1 MASLV
6 IVQKTI
12 ELRQLLLGVKYKYMS
27 KQNFTEQTKSI
38 FPWLIMIL
46 MSSVTFV
53 GILSELMPSGVLP
66 LMMADLNI
74 SEVQTGNLVGY
85 YAIASAIFAIPL
97 ISMTMQFNRKY
108 LLMILLGGFAISNI
122 IAGLVYDYTTII
134 ILRVIGGICAGV
146 MWPMIAAYGM
156 RLVDEKDHGK
166 AIAVIMAG
174 TTLGIS
180 IGMPIMTSIGNDYG
194 WRTEFIGLGVFI
206 IGIAL
211 VSFFALPSIPGEKL
225 TKSSS
230 PFALLKIPAVL
241 IVLLLTLLG
250 VVAHYGVY
258 VYITSLVDEIQ
269 LVGGVESA
277 LLFFGIGSLISVLLA
292 IKYTDKHLRLLTI
305 SMFALLIISMVI
317 FLMFGRTTGMGY
329 FAFFLWGLSF
339 GPLVTLLQAAVS
351 RQVDTAKDVAT
362 SVQSSVFNLSIMIA
376 SSAAGLLLGMYSPMS
391 LIYLAIAL
399 AIPGLIISFF
409 TKKALS

>member
-1 MASLV
+1 
-6 IVQKTI
+6 
-12 ELRQLLLGVKYKYMS
+12 MS
-27 KQNFTEQTKSI
+27 KQKFTERTKSV

-66 LMMADLNI
+66 QMMADLNI

-97 ISMTMQFNRKY
+97 ISVTMRFNRKY
-108 LLMILLGGFAISNI
+108 LLLILLGGFAISNI
-122 IAGLVYDYTTII
+122 IAGLLYDYTLII

-156 RLVDEKDHGK
+156 RLVDEKHHGK

-174 TTLGIS
+174 NTLGIS
-180 IGMPIMTSIGNDYG
+180 IGMPVMTFIGNEYG
-194 WRTEFIGLGVFI
+194 WRTEFIGLGVVI
-206 IGIAL
+206 IVIAL
-211 VSFFALPSIPGEKL
+211 ISIFALPSTPGEKL

-230 PFALLKIPAVL
+230 PFALLKMPAVL

-258 VYITSLVDEIQ
+258 VYITSLVENIQ
-269 LVGGVESA
+269 LAGGIESA
-277 LLFFGIGSLISVLLA
+277 LSLFGVGSLISVLLA
-292 IKYTDKHLRLLTI
+292 IKYTDKYLRLLTVA
-305 SMFALLIISMVI
+305 MFGLLIVSMIILLLFGGI
-317 FLMFGRTTGMGY
+317 FGMAH

-351 RQVDTAKDVAT
+351 RQVDRAKDVAT
-362 SVQSSVFNLSIMIA
+362 SVQSSTFNLAIMIA
-376 SSAAGLLLGMYSPMS
+376 TSVAGLLLGIYSPMS
-391 LIYLAIAL
+391 LIYFAIAL
-399 AIPGLIISFF
+399 AIPGMIISFF
-409 TKKALS
+409 SKKTLS

>member
-1 MASLV
+1 
-6 IVQKTI
+6 
-12 ELRQLLLGVKYKYMS
+12 MS
-27 KQNFTEQTKSI
+27 TQISRKNEKNI
-38 FPWLIMIL
+38 FPWLVMIL

-74 SEVQTGNLVGY
+74 TEVQTGNLVGY

-97 ISMTMQFNRKY
+97 ISLTMQFNRKM
-108 LLMILLGGFAISNI
+108 LLLILLAGFAVSNI
-122 IAGLVYDYTTII
+122 IAGLVYDYTIII

-156 RLVDEKDHGK
+156 RLVDEKHHGK

-180 IGMPIMTSIGNDYG
+180 VGMPVMTSIGNDYG
-194 WRTEFIGLGVFI
+194 WRTEFIGLGGFI
-206 IGIAL
+206 LLIAL
-211 VSFFALPSIPGEKL
+211 ISFFALPSTPGEKL
-225 TKSSS
+225 SKSSS
-230 PFALLKIPAVL
+230 PFAILKIPAVL
-241 IVLLLTLLG
+241 LILLLTLLG
-250 VVAHYGVY
+250 VIAHYGVY

-269 LVGGVESA
+269 LAGGVESA

-292 IKYTDKHLRLLTI
+292 IKYTDKYLRLLTI
-305 SMFALLIISMVI
+305 LMFALLIISMAV
-317 FLMFGRTTGMGY
+317 FLLFGGTTGMGH

-351 RQVDTAKDVAT
+351 RQVETAKDVAT

-376 SSAAGLLLGMYSPMS
+376 SSVGGLMLGIYSPMS
-391 LIYLAIAL
+391 LIYFAIGL
-399 AIPGLIISFF
+399 SVPGLIISFF
-409 TKKALS
+409 SKKALGPAL

>member
-1 MASLV
+1 
-6 IVQKTI
+6 
-12 ELRQLLLGVKYKYMS
+12 MS
-27 KQNFTEQTKSI
+27 KQHITEQAKRA
-38 FPWLIMIL
+38 FPWMTMIL

-66 LMMADLNI
+66 LMMQDLNI
-74 SEVQTGNLVGY
+74 NEVQTGNLVGF

-97 ISMTMQFNRKY
+97 ISLTIHINRKR
-108 LLMILLGGFAISNI
+108 LLLILLGGFAISNI
-122 IAGLVYDYTTII
+122 IAGLVYNNNII
-134 ILRVIGGICAGV
+134 ITLRVLGGICAGV

-156 RLVDEKDHGK
+156 RIVDKKNHGK

-180 IGMPIMTSIGNDYG
+180 IGMPIMTAIGNKYG
-194 WRTEFIGLGVFI
+194 WRNEFMGLGGFI
-206 IGIAL
+206 ILIAI
-211 VSFFALPSIPGEKL
+211 VSFFTLPSMPGEKL
-225 TKSSS
+225 SKSSS

-250 VVAHYGVY
+250 VIAHYGVY

-269 LVGGVESA
+269 LSGGVESA

-292 IKYTDKHLRLLTI
+292 IKYTDKYLKLLTI
-305 SMFALLIISMVI
+305 AMFALLIISMLI
-317 FLMFGRTTGMGY
+317 FLMFGKTSGMGH

-351 RQVDTAKDVAT
+351 RQVDSAKDVAT

-376 SSAAGLLLGMYSPMS
+376 SSAAGMLLGYYSPMS
-391 LIYLAIAL
+391 LIYLAIGL
-399 AIPGLIISFF
+399 SIPGIIISIF

>member
-1 MASLV
+1 MN
-6 IVQKTI
+6 
-12 ELRQLLLGVKYKYMS
+12 
-27 KQNFTEQTKSI
+27 KQNVTEITKRA

-74 SEVQTGNLVGY
+74 NEVQTGNLVGY

-97 ISMTMQFNRKY
+97 ISLTMQFNRKY
-108 LLMILLGGFAISNI
+108 LLLILLGGFAISNI
-122 IAGLVYDYTTII
+122 ISGLVYNYTIII

-156 RLVDEKDHGK
+156 RLVDEKFHGR

-180 IGMPIMTSIGNDYG
+180 IGMPIMTTIGNDYG
-194 WRTEFIGLGVFI
+194 WRTEFIGLGGFI
-206 IGIAL
+206 IVIAL
-211 VSFFALPSIPGEKL
+211 ISFFALPSIPGEKL
-225 TKSSS
+225 TKGSS

-241 IVLLLTLLG
+241 IVLLLTLFG
-250 VVAHYGVY
+250 VIAHYGVY

-269 LVGGVESA
+269 LAGGVESA

-292 IKYTDKHLRLLTI
+292 IKYTDKYLRLLTI
-305 SMFALLIISMVI
+305 AMFALLIFSMGV
-317 FLMFGRTTGMGY
+317 FLMFGGTKGMGHL
-329 FAFFLWGLSF
+329 AFFLWGLSF

-351 RQVDTAKDVAT
+351 RQVETAKDVAT

-376 SSAAGLLLGMYSPMS
+376 SSVAGLLLGVYSPMS
-391 LIYLAIAL
+391 LVYFAIAL
-399 AIPGLIISFF
+399 SVPGLIISFLS
-409 TKKALS
+409 KKTLG

>member
-1 MASLV
+1 MSR
-6 IVQKTI
+6 KT
-12 ELRQLLLGVKYKYMS
+12 L
-27 KQNFTEQTKSI
+27 TEKTKSV

-53 GILSELMPSGVLP
+53 GILSELMPSGVLG

-74 SEVQTGNLVGY
+74 SEIQAGNLVGY

-97 ISMTMQFNRKY
+97 ISLTMQFNRKV
-108 LLMILLGGFAISNI
+108 LLLILLSGFAVSNI
-122 IAGLVYDYTTII
+122 ISGLVHNYII
-134 ILRVIGGICAGV
+134 IIVLRVFGGVCAGV

-156 RLVDEKDHGK
+156 RLVGEEHHGK

-180 IGMPIMTSIGNDYG
+180 LGMPVMTSIGNQFG
-194 WRTEFIGLGVFI
+194 WRTEFIGLGAVI
-206 IGIAL
+206 IVIAIIS
-211 VSFFALPSIPGEKL
+211 VFALPSTPGERL

-241 IVLLLTLLG
+241 LILLLTLLG
-250 VVAHYGVY
+250 VIAHYGVY
-258 VYITSLVDEIQ
+258 VYITSLVEEIN
-269 LVGGVESA
+269 LAGGVESA
-277 LLFFGIGSLISVLLA
+277 LLFFGVGSLISVLLA
-292 IKYTDKHLRLLTI
+292 IKYTDKHLRLLTV
-305 SMFALLIISMVI
+305 SMFALLIIAMVI
-317 FLMFGRTTGMGY
+317 FLLFGRITGMGH

-351 RQVDTAKDVAT
+351 RQVQTAKDVAT

-376 SSAAGLLLGMYSPMS
+376 SSVAGLLLGIYSPMS
-391 LIYLAIAL
+391 LLYLAIAL
-399 AIPGLIISFF
+399 SIPGLIISFF
-409 TKKALS
+409 SKKSLG

>member
-1 MASLV
+1 MD
-6 IVQKTI
+6 I
-12 ELRQLLLGVKYKYMS
+12 
-27 KQNFTEQTKSI
+27 QNLTDKAKST

-74 SEVQTGNLVGY
+74 NEVQTGNLVGY

-97 ISMTMQFNRKY
+97 ISMTMQFNRKM

-122 IAGLVYDYTTII
+122 LAGLVHDYMLII
-134 ILRVIGGICAGV
+134 VLRVVGGICAGV

-156 RLVDEKDHGK
+156 RLVDEKHHGK

-180 IGMPIMTSIGNDYG
+180 LGMPIMTSIGNDYG
-194 WRTEFIGLGVFI
+194 WRTEFIGLGGVIIVIAI
-206 IGIAL
+206 IG
-211 VSFFALPSIPGEKL
+211 FFALPSIPGEKL
-225 TKSSS
+225 TKGSS
-230 PFALLKIPAVL
+230 PFALLKIPEVL
-241 IVLLLTLLG
+241 IVLLLTFLG
-250 VVAHYGVY
+250 VIAHYGVY

-269 LVGGVESA
+269 LSGGVESA
-277 LLFFGIGSLISVLLA
+277 LLYFGIGSLISVLLA
-292 IKYTDKHLRLLTI
+292 IKYTDQYLRLLTI
-305 SMFALLIISMVI
+305 AMFGLLIISMSV
-317 FLMFGRTTGMGY
+317 FLLFGGTSGMGH

-351 RQVDTAKDVAT
+351 RQVETAKDVAT

-376 SSAAGLLLGMYSPMS
+376 SSVAGLLLGIYSPMS
-391 LIYLAIAL
+391 LVYLAIGL
-399 AIPGLIISFF
+399 SVPGMIISIFA
-409 TKKALS
+409 KKSLG

>member
-1 MASLV
+1 MA
-6 IVQKTI
+6 T
-12 ELRQLLLGVKYKYMS
+12 
-27 KQNFTEQTKSI
+27 QNLNDKAKSA

-74 SEVQTGNLVGY
+74 NEVQTGNLVGY

-97 ISMTMQFNRKY
+97 ISMTMQFNRKV
-108 LLMILLGGFAISNI
+108 LLMILLGGFAVSNI
-122 IAGLVYDYTTII
+122 LAGLVHDYMLII
-134 ILRVIGGICAGV
+134 VLRVVGGICAGV

-156 RLVDEKDHGK
+156 RLVDEKHHGK

-180 IGMPIMTSIGNDYG
+180 LGMPMMTSIGNEFG
-194 WRTEFIGLGVFI
+194 WRTEFIGLGVVILAIAI
-206 IGIAL
+206 IG
-211 VSFFALPSIPGEKL
+211 FFALPSIPGEKL
-225 TKSSS
+225 SKSSS
-230 PFALLKIPAVL
+230 PFALLKIPEVL

-250 VVAHYGVY
+250 VIAHYGVY

-269 LVGGVESA
+269 LSGGVESA
-277 LLFFGIGSLISVLLA
+277 LLYFGIGSLISVLLA
-292 IKYTDKHLRLLTI
+292 IKYTDKYLRLLTI
-305 SMFALLIISMVI
+305 AMFGLLIISMSV
-317 FLMFGRTTGMGY
+317 FLLFGGTSALGH

-351 RQVDTAKDVAT
+351 RQVETAKDVAT

-376 SSAAGLLLGMYSPMS
+376 SSVAGLLLGIYSPMS
-391 LIYLAIAL
+391 LVYLAIGL
-399 AIPGLIISFF
+399 AVPGMIISIFAR
-409 TKKALS
+409 KSLG

>member
-1 MASLV
+1 
-6 IVQKTI
+6 
-12 ELRQLLLGVKYKYMS
+12 MS
-27 KQNFTEQTKSI
+27 KQTFTTQTKNV

-74 SEVQTGNLVGY
+74 NEVQTGNLVGY

-97 ISMTMQFNRKY
+97 ISMTMQFNRKM
-108 LLMILLGGFAISNI
+108 LLMILLGGFAVSNI
-122 IAGLVYDYTTII
+122 LAGLVHDYMLII
-134 ILRVIGGICAGV
+134 VLRVVGGICAGV

-156 RLVDEKDHGK
+156 RLVDEKHHGK

-180 IGMPIMTSIGNDYG
+180 LGMPIMTSIGNEYG
-194 WRTEFIGLGVFI
+194 WRTEFIGLGVVI
-206 IGIAL
+206 IAIAI

-230 PFALLKIPAVL
+230 PFALLKIPEVL

-250 VVAHYGVY
+250 VIAHYGVY

-269 LVGGVESA
+269 LSGGVESA
-277 LLFFGIGSLISVLLA
+277 LLYFGIGSLISVLLA
-292 IKYTDKHLRLLTI
+292 IKYTDKYLRLLTI
-305 SMFALLIISMVI
+305 AMFGLLIISMSV
-317 FLMFGRTTGMGY
+317 FLFFGGTSGLGH

-351 RQVDTAKDVAT
+351 RQVETAKDVAT

-376 SSAAGLLLGMYSPMS
+376 SSVAGLLLGIYSPMS
-391 LIYLAIAL
+391 LVYLAIGL
-399 AIPGLIISFF
+399 SVPGIIISVFAR
-409 TKKALS
+409 KALG

>member
-1 MASLV
+1 MNK
-6 IVQKTI
+6 QTI
-12 ELRQLLLGVKYKYMS
+12 AA
-27 KQNFTEQTKSI
+27 QTKSA

-66 LMMADLNI
+66 QIMADLDI

-97 ISMTMQFNRKY
+97 ISLTMQFNRKY
-108 LLMILLGGFAISNI
+108 LLLLLLGGFAVSNI
-122 IAGLVYDYTTII
+122 IAGLVHSYTLII
-134 ILRVIGGICAGV
+134 VLRVIGGICAGV

-156 RLVDEKDHGK
+156 RLVDASQHGK

-174 TTLGIS
+174 NTLGIS
-180 IGMPIMTSIGNDYG
+180 IGMPLVTTIGNDYG

-206 IGIAL
+206 IIIGIIAL
-211 VSFFALPSIPGEKL
+211 IVLPSTPGEKL

-241 IVLLLTLLG
+241 LVLLLTLLG

-258 VYITSLVDEIQ
+258 VYITSLVDEIN
-269 LVGGVESA
+269 LAGGVESA
-277 LLFFGIGSLISVLLA
+277 LLFFGIGSLISVFLA
-292 IKYTDKHLRLLTI
+292 IRYTDKYLRLMTI
-305 SMFALLIISMVI
+305 AMFVLIIIAMLI
-317 FLMFGRTTGMGY
+317 FLMFGGTTGMGH
-329 FAFFLWGLSF
+329 FAFFLWGVSF

-351 RQVDTAKDVAT
+351 RQVSSGIDVAT

-376 SSAAGLLLGMYSPMS
+376 SSVAGILLGIYSPMS
-391 LIYLAIAL
+391 LIYFAIAL
-399 AIPGLIISFF
+399 AVPGIIISYFA
-409 TKKALS
+409 KKTLS

>member
-1 MASLV
+1 
-6 IVQKTI
+6 
-12 ELRQLLLGVKYKYMS
+12 MS
-27 KQNFTEQTKSI
+27 KQTFIEQTKSA

-74 SEVQTGNLVGY
+74 NEVQTGNLVGF

-97 ISMTMQFNRKY
+97 ISMTMQFNRKM
-108 LLMILLGGFAISNI
+108 LLMILLGGFAVSNI
-122 IAGLVYDYTTII
+122 LAGLVHDYMII
-134 ILRVIGGICAGV
+134 IVLRVIGGICAGV

-156 RLVDEKDHGK
+156 RLVDEKHHGK

-180 IGMPIMTSIGNDYG
+180 LGMPIMTSIGNEYG
-194 WRTEFIGLGVFI
+194 WRTEFIGLGVVI
-206 IGIAL
+206 IAIAI
-211 VSFFALPSIPGEKL
+211 VGFFALPSIPGEKL

-230 PFALLKIPAVL
+230 PFALLKIPEVL

-250 VVAHYGVY
+250 VIAHYGVY

-269 LVGGVESA
+269 LSGGVESA
-277 LLFFGIGSLISVLLA
+277 LLYFGIGSLISVLLA
-292 IKYTDKHLRLLTI
+292 IKYTDQYLRLLTI
-305 SMFALLIISMVI
+305 AMFGLLIISMSV
-317 FLMFGRTTGMGY
+317 FLLFGGTSGLGH

-351 RQVDTAKDVAT
+351 RQVETAKDVAT

-376 SSAAGLLLGMYSPMS
+376 SSVAGLLLGVYSPMS
-391 LIYLAIAL
+391 LVYLAIGL
-399 AIPGLIISFF
+399 SVPGMIISIFA
-409 TKKALS
+409 KKSLG

>member
-1 MASLV
+1 MREQNSTE
-6 IVQKTI
+6 K
-12 ELRQLLLGVKYKYMS
+12 S
-27 KQNFTEQTKSI
+27 KNI
-38 FPWLIMIL
+38 FPWFIMFL

-66 LMMADLNI
+66 QMMADLNI

-97 ISMTMQFNRKY
+97 ISITMQFNRKY
-108 LLMILLGGFAISNI
+108 LLLTLLDGFAISNI
-122 IAGLVYDYTTII
+122 IAGLLNDYTLII
-134 ILRVIGGICAGV
+134 ILRIIGGICAGV

-156 RLVDEKDHGK
+156 RLVNENQHGK

-174 TTLGIS
+174 NTLGIS
-180 IGMPIMTSIGNDYG
+180 IGMPIMTHIGNEYG
-194 WRTEFIGLGVFI
+194 WRTEFIGLGVAI
-206 IGIAL
+206 IVIAL
-211 VSFFALPSIPGEKL
+211 ISAFALPSTPGEKL

-241 IVLLLTLLG
+241 LVVLLTLLG
-250 VVAHYGVY
+250 VIAHYGVY

-269 LVGGVESA
+269 LAGGIESA
-277 LLFFGIGSLISVLLA
+277 LLLFGAGSLISVLLA
-292 IKYTDKHLRLLTI
+292 IKYTDNHLRLLTI
-305 SMFALLIISMVI
+305 AMFALLIISMAV
-317 FLMFGRTTGMGY
+317 FLMFGRTSGTAH

-351 RQVDTAKDVAT
+351 RQVESAIDVAT

-376 SSAAGLLLGMYSPMS
+376 TSVAGLLLGVYSPMS
-391 LIYLAIAL
+391 LIYFAIAL
-399 AIPGLIISFF
+399 AIPGMIISFF
-409 TKKALS
+409 AKKTLS

>member
-1 MASLV
+1 M
-6 IVQKTI
+6 
-12 ELRQLLLGVKYKYMS
+12 R
-27 KQNFTEQTKSI
+27 KQSFTEQSKSL

-74 SEVQTGNLVGY
+74 NEVQTGNLVGY

-97 ISMTMQFNRKY
+97 ISMTMQFNRKM

-122 IAGLVYDYTTII
+122 LAGLVHDYII
-134 ILRVIGGICAGV
+134 IIVLRVVGGICAGV

-156 RLVDEKDHGK
+156 RLVDEKHHGK

-180 IGMPIMTSIGNDYG
+180 LGMPIMTSIGNEFG
-194 WRTEFIGLGVFI
+194 WRTEFIGLGLVI
-206 IGIAL
+206 LVIAI
-211 VSFFALPSIPGEKL
+211 VGFFALPSIPGEKL

-230 PFALLKIPAVL
+230 PFALLKIPEVL

-250 VVAHYGVY
+250 VIAHYGVY

-269 LVGGVESA
+269 LSGGVESA
-277 LLFFGIGSLISVLLA
+277 LLYFGIGSLISVLLA
-292 IKYTDKHLRLLTI
+292 IKYTDKYLRFLTI
-305 SMFALLIISMVI
+305 AMFGLLIISMSV
-317 FLMFGRTTGMGY
+317 FLLFDGTSGLGH

-351 RQVDTAKDVAT
+351 RQVETAKDVAT

-376 SSAAGLLLGMYSPMS
+376 SSVAGLLLGIYSPMS
-391 LIYLAIAL
+391 LVYLAIGL
-399 AIPGLIISFF
+399 SVPGMIISIFA
-409 TKKALS
+409 KKSLG

>member
-1 MASLV
+1 
-6 IVQKTI
+6 
-12 ELRQLLLGVKYKYMS
+12 MS
-27 KQNFTEQTKSI
+27 KANLMEQTKRV

-97 ISMTMQFNRKY
+97 ISLTMQFNRKL
-108 LLMILLGGFAISNI
+108 LLMILLGGFAVSNI
-122 IAGLVYDYTTII
+122 IAGLVHDYTIII

-156 RLVDEKDHGK
+156 RLVDTKDHGK

-194 WRTEFIGLGVFI
+194 WRAEFIGLGGVI
-206 IGIAL
+206 AVIAL
-211 VSFFALPSIPGEKL
+211 ISFFALPSISGEKL
-225 TKSSS
+225 SKGAS
-230 PFALLKIPAVL
+230 PFALLKIPEVL
-241 IVLLLTLLG
+241 IILLLTLLG

-258 VYITSLVDEIQ
+258 VYITSLVNEMQ
-269 LVGGVESA
+269 LSGGVESA

-292 IKYTDKHLRLLTI
+292 IKFTDKHLRLLTI
-305 SMFALLIISMVI
+305 SMFGLLIISMVV
-317 FLMFGRTTGMGY
+317 FLAFGRSSGMGH

-351 RQVDTAKDVAT
+351 RQVETAKDVAT

-376 SSAAGLLLGMYSPMS
+376 SSAAGLLLGIYSPMS
-391 LIYLAIAL
+391 VVYLAIAL
-399 AIPGLIISFF
+399 SIPGIIISFF
-409 TKKALS
+409 AKKALG

>member
-1 MASLV
+1 MD
-6 IVQKTI
+6 
-12 ELRQLLLGVKYKYMS
+12 E
-27 KQNFTEQTKSI
+27 QNATARGKNY

-66 LMMADLNI
+66 LMMADLKI

-97 ISMTMQFNRKY
+97 ISLTMQFNRKM
-108 LLMILLGGFAISNI
+108 LLLILLAGFAISNI
-122 IAGLVYDYTTII
+122 VAGLVYDYTIII

-156 RLVDEKDHGK
+156 RLVDEEHHGK

-180 IGMPIMTSIGNDYG
+180 IGMPVMTSIGNDYG
-194 WRTEFIGLGVFI
+194 WRTEFIGLGGAI
-206 IGIAL
+206 IVIAL
-211 VSFFALPSIPGEKL
+211 ISFFALPSIPGEKL
-225 TKSSS
+225 TKGSS

-250 VVAHYGVY
+250 VIAHYGVY

-269 LVGGVESA
+269 LAGGVESA

-305 SMFALLIISMVI
+305 AMFALLIISMAV
-317 FLMFGRTTGMGY
+317 FLMFGGTAGMGH

-351 RQVDTAKDVAT
+351 RQVETAKDVAT

-376 SSAAGLLLGMYSPMS
+376 SSVAGLLLGIYSPVS
-391 LIYLAIAL
+391 LIYLAIGL
-399 AIPGLIISFF
+399 AVPGLIISFLA
-409 TKKALS
+409 KKALGSAL